1 MSYGV
6 TKHIINQRIWDC
18 QVNVHEYKKA
28 KQIMQDYVKF
38 NPEEEIIIS
47 KIETLN
53 EQYEIRMVELE
64 NYKVMKLFEEF
75 KKEEDEI
82 IDWDGDSHRGKML
95 HLISYWH

>member
-1 MSYGV
+1 
-6 TKHIINQRIWDC
+6 
-18 QVNVHEYKKA
+18 
-28 KQIMQDYVKF
+28 MQDYVKF

-95 HLISYWH
+95 HLISYWHWATSNII